1 MNICSKLSTL
11 GAALVLTTAFA
22 SADTIAINSQAGS
35 TVGVD
40 TIYTSTTATGTYA
53 YTGNEGTSFQL
64 NNVTVNNTWAAPLGS
79 SQWVGIAPTAGPEN
93 TVNPAF
99 GVYTFTYDLGSNL
112 VGYYGSIDV
121 LADDT
126 TEVWL
131 NGTELEADGGGTDVH
146 CESAGISCLKSFNIG
161 LPGAATF
168 VSGDNV
174 LTFKVLQA
182 GGGPA
187 GGKGDPS
194 GLDFSGSISP
204 IPEPSTL
211 LMLGT
216 GLLGS
221 AGALFRRMRA

>member
-11 GAALVLTTAFA
+11 GAALVFTAAFA

-40 TIYTSTTATGTYA
+40 TIYTATTATGVDA
-53 YTGNEGTSFQL
+53 FKGNIGTSYQL

-131 NGTELEADGGGTDVH
+131 NGVELTPDGGGTDTH
-146 CESAGISCLKSFNIG
+146 CKSTGISCLKSFNVG
-161 LPGAATF
+161 LPGAAAFLAT
-168 VSGDNV
+168 DNV
-174 LTFKVLQA
+174 LTFNVLQA

-194 GLDFSGSISP
+194 GLDFSGTIST
-204 IPEPSTL
+204 IPEPNTL